1 MFKDAKLKLTML
13 TGGRWKFKLKNG
25 LDATLYGLGNKKMET
40 IALACEKP
48 ILPKQLCCAIP
59 QKERKMHHV
68 VELNIL
74 GEAVCLVYFCGTPPS
89 RICADLQHD
98 EKFEE
103 VFLVVH
109 QNQADYFS
117 NHKARLIFEAI
128 RIKTPPSVYALMNTT
143 QTEN

>member
-1 MFKDAKLKLTML
+1 MFKGAKLKLTML
-13 TGGRWKFKLKNG
+13 TGGKWKFKLKNE

-59 QKERKMHHV
+59 RKERKMHHV
-68 VELNIL
+68 VELNL
-74 GEAVCLVYFCGTPPS
+74 SGEVICLVYFCGTPPS
-89 RICADLQHD
+89 RICADLQRD
-98 EKFEE
+98 ENFEE

-117 NHKARLIFEAI
+117 NPKARLILEAI
-128 RIKTPPSVYALMNTT
+128 RTKTPPSIHALMNT

>member
-1 MFKDAKLKLTML
+1 MFKGAKLKLTML
-13 TGGRWKFKLKNG
+13 TGGGWKFRLKNG

-48 ILPKQLCCAIP
+48 ILPKHLCCVIS
-59 QKERKMHHV
+59 QKERKRHYV
-68 VELNIL
+68 VELNIF

-89 RICADLQHD
+89 RICTDLQRD

-117 NHKARLIFEAI
+117 NHKARLIFESI
-128 RIKTPPSVYALMNTT
+128 RTKTSPSIYALMDTA
-143 QTEN
+143 